1 VPKVYIVGGDVLI
14 EKMFVS
20 NEWSVVDNPDDAE
33 YIQFTGGAD
42 VSPML
47 YGEPRHP
54 RTGNNLRRDE
64 EEAEVFFEYK
74 DSKKMLGICR
84 GGQFLNVMNGGA
96 MYQDVNNHAIGGT
109 HAAVISD
116 TGRIVQVTSTHH
128 QMMIPNHDTGRVLVH
143 ANLATRKEDGYGL
156 DVVTKLD
163 WLANDTE
170 VVFYF
175 LESQSLCFQPHPE
188 YVNPE
193 HECQR
198 LYFDLINQYM
208 KG

>member
-1 VPKVYIVGGDVLI
+1 MI

-20 NEWSVVDNPDDAE
+20 NDWTVVPNPDDAE

-54 RTGNNLRRDE
+54 RTYNNLRRDE

-84 GGQFLNVMNGGA
+84 GGQFLNVMNGGV

-109 HAAVISD
+109 HAAVVSD

-128 QMMIPNHDTGRVLVH
+128 QMMICDYDTGRVLVH

-156 DVVTKLD
+156 DVVTKLN
-163 WLANDTE
+163 WVANDTE
-170 VVFYF
+170 VVLYDEDS
-175 LESQSLCFQPHPE
+175 LSLCFQPHPE

>member
-1 VPKVYIVGGDVLI
+1 
-14 EKMFVS
+14 MFVS

-64 EEAEVFFEYK
+64 EEAEIFFEYK
-74 DSKKMLGICR
+74 DLKKMLGICR
-84 GGQFLNVMNGGA
+84 GGQFLNVMNGGV

-128 QMMIPNHDTGRVLVH
+128 QMMRTEYLGKKLVT
-143 ANLATRKEDGYGL
+143 ANLSTYKENGYG
-156 DVVTKLD
+156 DNIKGWFEEED
-163 WLANDTE
+163 NE
-170 VVFYF
+170 VIFY
-175 LESQSLCFQPHPE
+175 ENTSSLCFQPHPE